1 MDKSERSENLVK
13 SELLRAC
20 KLLYR
25 QKLVYATAGNVSH
38 RCGDSIFI
46 TATGT
51 SLGYVTPDSLVRLD
65 MDGNV
70 REGGRPSSEY
80 RMHLAIYNKFPK
92 IKAVVHT
99 HPTAATTLACLQ
111 TPIKTTLLAEA
122 ELFLGEVAC
131 APYADPGTAELAEK
145 HGVSMTEVALAWLMT
160 KTASPIAGATK
171 LSHVEGA
178 AKASELVLGSDEL
191 AYLEEPYVPHALVG
205 VMAQNTPAA
214 ANKKQVWPLS
224 K

>member
-70 REGGRPSSEY
+70 LEGGRPSSEY

-145 HGVSMTEVALAWLMT
+145 MIYSVHGSNACLLESHGLVTW
-160 KTASPIAGATK
+160 GATMK
-171 LSHVEGA
+171 EALYRT
-178 AKASELVLGSDEL
+178 EL
-191 AYLEEPYVPHALVG
+191 AEFTAKININAKSLGY
-205 VMAQNTPAA
+205 
-214 ANKKQVWPLS
+214 
-224 K
+224 